1 MALKRVLITPGLS
14 INPKYDLTHLIA
26 YVLVY
31 ELMMHMDDDWL
42 SDNLSLINYAGDN
55 AHHDDIDRLVTDLGD
70 ALIGKCVVKVHR
82 IRSVYNVHY
91 RIYWS

>member
-31 ELMMHMDDDWL
+31 ELRLYLDDEWL
-42 SDNLSLINYAGDN
+42 ADNLSLIKHAGDN
-55 AHHDDIDRLVTDLGD
+55 ASRNDIEDLITELCD
-70 ALIGKCVVKVHR
+70 ALLGKCVVKVHR